1 VRERESP
8 KIDFFSAMEKKNE
21 QYFYVLSYKKCL
33 FIFYLDAKEA
43 KNQEFPYEIAA
54 HHSLLI
60 FHA

>member
-1 VRERESP
+1 V
-8 KIDFFSAMEKKNE
+8 
-21 QYFYVLSYKKCL
+21 